1 METKVN
7 YTVVGFFVIVAASI
21 FFVAALW
28 LSVGISPK
36 HYNYY
41 LVYVGE
47 SVSGLSVKAPVKY
60 NGVEVGYVSEIRL
73 RREDP
78 QVVRLLLALEQGTPV
93 SVDTEAEV
101 VSQSLTG
108 IAYIELSGGD
118 PTSLPLVKKK
128 GHQYPVIKSVHSL
141 MSRIDAAVNRVITDF
156 DEITHN
162 ISLALSKENIAALHT
177 IFQNIQEVSIHL
189 EKNTEKFDA
198 IMEDAHVTLANTAD
212 ASKSLPDILQKIG
225 KAATEFNNVGNSAQ
239 ITFNNTSAAA
249 KTFNDELLPQMT
261 DILTEVQSM
270 TSNLKSLSAQLEKD
284 PSVMIRGRN
293 PRPPGPG
300 E

>member
-21 FFVAALW
+21 FFVGALW
-28 LSVGISPK
+28 LSVGVSPK
-36 HYNYY
+36 QYNHY
-41 LVYVGE
+41 LVYVSE

-78 QVVRLLLALEQGTPV
+78 QVVRLLLDIEAGTPI
-93 SVDTEAEV
+93 SVDTEAEL
-101 VSQSLTG
+101 VSQTLTG
-108 IAYIELSGGD
+108 IAYVELSGGD
-118 PTSLPLVKKK
+118 PTSLPLLKKK
-128 GHQYPVIKSVHSL
+128 GQQYPVIKSVHSL
-141 MSRIDAAVNRVITDF
+141 MSRIDAAVNRVTSDF

-162 ISLALSKENIAALHT
+162 VSLILSKDNVAALHT
-177 IFQNIQEVSIHL
+177 ILQNLQDVSIHL
-189 EKNTEKFDA
+189 EKNAEKFDA
-198 IMEDAHVTLANTAD
+198 IMEDAHVTLINTAD
-212 ASKSLPDILQKIG
+212 ASKNLPEILHKIG
-225 KAATEFNNVGNSAQ
+225 KAASEFSNVGASAQ
-239 ITFNNTSAAA
+239 VTFNNTSTAA

-261 DILTEVQSM
+261 EILTEVQGM
-270 TSNLKSLSAQLEKD
+270 TSNLKSLSAQLD
-284 PSVMIRGRN
+284 SNPSVLIRGRN